1 LVKVLEVTVRNPD
14 GIVVRRIALNEDLF
28 DELLRRMN
36 GKDGIDMGT
45 VWFFRILQALFA
57 LTPSGIRSS
66 ASYVDTGGVSRTQ
79 NFKDVMYPY
88 GTTSPDLSNFFNT
101 GRCANRLWIGYG
113 SSSVS
118 PTRTNFRLGN
128 KLDEGLASIT
138 VNESLGVIT
147 LSVSFTVGSDTTIY
161 EVGLE
166 WEATVSSFNVCG
178 RVLLDR
184 TVFPDGIFVGAGQT
198 VTFVYRFIFP

>member
-1 LVKVLEVTVRNPD
+1 MLEVIVRNLD
-14 GIVVRRIALNEDLF
+14 GSVVRRVALNEDLF
-28 DELLRRMN
+28 DELLRRMD

-57 LTPSGIRSS
+57 LTPVGVGSS

-79 NFKDVMYPY
+79 NFKDVMFPY
-88 GTTSPDLSNFFNT
+88 GSSVATLSNFFNT
-101 GRCANRLWIGYG
+101 GSCANRLWIGYG
-113 SSSVS
+113 NGSTP
-118 PTRTNFRLGN
+118 PTRSDFKLGN

-147 LSVSFTVGSDTTIY
+147 LSTSFTVSSDTTIY

-166 WEATVSSFNVCG
+166 WEATVSSYDVCG

-198 VTFVYRFIFP
+198 VTFVYRFVFP